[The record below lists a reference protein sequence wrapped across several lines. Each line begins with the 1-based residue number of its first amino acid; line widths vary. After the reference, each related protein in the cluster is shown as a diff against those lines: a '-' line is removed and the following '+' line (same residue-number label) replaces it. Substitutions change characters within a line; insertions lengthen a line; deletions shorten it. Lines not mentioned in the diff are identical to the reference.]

1 MSALTVTCDPLRI
14 DEPPAGSIEEP
25 TAHWLEVRAWR
36 QPNGARFVQLVD
48 QSEETWEAYCRM
60 ISKRNQPGGGSFP

>member
-1 MSALTVTCDPLRI
+1 MSSAAMICNPVHD

-60 ISKRNQPGGGSFP
+60 MSRRSRSAPVA